1 MVCLC
6 VCVYVCDSPAGGG
19 VMPISR
25 HGINKQ
31 RTGPLIKASFEESFE
46 VLMNA
51 GVCTLCGCVMCSC
64 VMCFCMC
71 VCAICV
77 LVALIRCVYLPAMFG
92 ETDLL
97 TGVSGNVMLGKL
109 APVGTGTFQL
119 LIDEDML
126 ERLCAEVRNCVTV
139 PCLSVALMRH
149 TR

>member
-51 GVCTLCGCVMCSC
+51 GVCTLCVCVMCSC
-64 VMCFCMC
+64 VC
-71 VCAICV
+71 VCVRACVRCV

-126 ERLCAEVRNCVTV
+126 ERLCAEVRIVS
-139 PCLSVALMRH
+139 PFPAFFVALMRR